1 MLVGPG
7 PFVYVGSDKI
17 GQWDNLG
24 VFADKNGNYYNNGS
38 AFLKIGAGVLSS
50 TCSHPEFC
58 VALLDWFYSEE
69 GTRFCYMGVEDIT
82 YEYIDDDTWDWIL
95 ESDELGTVTVTELRK
110 NNLLSKP
117 FPYLYKAN
125 EVVWSQQND
134 AAEVEIMRLR
144 KISNQY
150 DVQAFPN
157 ITLSEEDQL
166 SISTIVSD
174 VSSYCQN
181 MIVSFITGETDID
194 AEWDNYVATANSM
207 GVEELVSIYQGYVD
221 AK

>member
-1 MLVGPG
+1 M
-7 PFVYVGSDKI
+7 
-17 GQWDNLG
+17 
-24 VFADKNGNYYNNGS
+24 
-38 AFLKIGAGVLSS
+38 
-50 TCSHPEFC
+50 
-58 VALLDWFYSEE
+58 ALLDWFYSEE